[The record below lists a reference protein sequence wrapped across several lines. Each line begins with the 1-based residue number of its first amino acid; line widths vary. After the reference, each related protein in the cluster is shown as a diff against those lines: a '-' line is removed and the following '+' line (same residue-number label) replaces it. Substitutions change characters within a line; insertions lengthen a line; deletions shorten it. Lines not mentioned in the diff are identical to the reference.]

1 MKTVK
6 DYLYELNTTRM
17 VDTFFYDYGVKLY
30 DLYYFNT
37 PLDYDDADIEYD
49 ETVREL
55 TVMEYAQAKRKEI
68 YDYIRYLKD
77 LEIKEIP
84 GGRTGVIYVIKT
96 FEKDFFKRWQVRL
109 LFLEEL
115 LADPDN
121 CKNRTFDAVPFSEV
135 LGFRVADNEFTQE
148 IIYQTIARV
157 LYIAILTGFRQENR
171 ESYLKA
177 VKENR
182 GDYEPY
188 MPIDEWSRFFNHCV
202 EPTHAHLEYGE
213 TGELRKRLNEVWLA
227 IYEYEMC
234 SMRRER
240 WIIIKANEKHS

>member
-6 DYLYELNTTRM
+6 DYLSELNTTRL
-17 VDTFFYDYGVKLY
+17 VDTLFEEFGDKLF
-30 DLYYFNT
+30 DLYYFNNPT
-37 PLDYDDADIEYD
+37 NYDDLHIEYD

-55 TVMEYAQAKRKEI
+55 TVMEFAQAKRKEL

-84 GGRTGVIYVIKT
+84 GGKTGVIYVFKR
-96 FEKDFFKRWQVRL
+96 FEHDYFDRWQVRL

-115 LADPDN
+115 IADPDN
-121 CKNRTFDAVPFSEV
+121 CKNRTFEAVPFSEV

-148 IIYQTIARV
+148 IIYQAIARV
-157 LYIAILTGFRQENR
+157 LYIAILMGFRQENR
-171 ESYLKA
+171 ESYLRKI
-177 VKENR
+177 KENR
-182 GDYEPY
+182 GDYVPY
-188 MPIDEWSRFFNHCV
+188 MPIDEWKRFFNHCV

-240 WIIIKANEKHS
+240 EIILRSHGC

>member
-6 DYLYELNTTRM
+6 DYLYELNTTQL
-17 VDTFFYDYGVKLY
+17 VDTFFEEYGTTLFE
-30 DLYYFNT
+30 LYYFNNPT
-37 PLDYDDADIEYD
+37 GYDDAHIEYD

-77 LEIKEIP
+77 LEINDIP
-84 GGRTGVIYVIKT
+84 GGKTGVIYAFKR
-96 FEKDFFKRWQVRL
+96 FEHDYFDRWQVRL

-115 LADPDN
+115 LDDPEN
-121 CKNRTFDAVPFSEV
+121 CKNRIFTAPFKEV

-148 IIYQTIARV
+148 IIYQAIARV
-157 LYIAILTGFRQENR
+157 LNVISFMGFKQENM
-171 ESYLKA
+171 ESFLEE
-177 VKENR
+177 VKKNE
-182 GDYEPY
+182 GDFGLY
-188 MPIDEWSRFFNHCV
+188 MPIDEWSRFSFCV
-202 EPTHAHLEYGE
+202 DREHVHFGYGE
-213 TGELRKRLNEVWLA
+213 TVENREKLKEVWKA

-240 WIIIKANEKHS
+240 EIILKAYRR

>member
-6 DYLYELNTTRM
+6 EYLSELNTTRL
-17 VDTFFYDYGVKLY
+17 VDILFEEFGDKLF
-30 DLYYFNT
+30 DLYFFNT
-37 PLDYDDADIEYD
+37 PTDYHDEHIEYD

-55 TVMEYAQAKRKEI
+55 TVMEYAQARRKEL

-84 GGRTGVIYVIKT
+84 GGKTGVIYAFKK
-96 FEKDFFKRWQVRL
+96 FEDDYFERWQIRL

-115 LADPDN
+115 LDDPGN
-121 CKNRTFDAVPFSEV
+121 CKNRIFTAPFKEV

-148 IIYQTIARV
+148 IIYQAIARV
-157 LYIAILTGFRQENR
+157 LNVVSFMGFNQENMEPFLEEVKMNEGDFGLYIPIDERKRFDYCVEPENAHLGYGETLENR
-171 ESYLKA
+171 ERLK
-177 VKENR
+177 
-182 GDYEPY
+182 
-188 MPIDEWSRFFNHCV
+188 
-202 EPTHAHLEYGE
+202 
-213 TGELRKRLNEVWLA
+213 EVWMA

-240 WIIIKANEKHS
+240 EIILRSHGR

>member
-6 DYLYELNTTRM
+6 DYLYELNTTRL
-17 VDTFFYDYGVKLY
+17 VDTFFEEYGVKLY
-30 DLYYFNT
+30 DLYYYNT
-37 PLDYDDADIEYD
+37 PTGYDDADIEYD

-121 CKNRTFDAVPFSEV
+121 CKNRTFEAAPFQEI

-157 LYIAILTGFRQENR
+157 LHIASYSGFRQEYR
-171 ESYLKA
+171 EACLEA
-177 VKENR
+177 DKESG
-182 GDYEPY
+182 GDYEPF
-188 MPIDEWSRFFNHCV
+188 MPIDEWKRFEHCV
-202 EPTHAHLEYGE
+202 SPARAHLEYGE
-213 TGELRKRLNEVWLA
+213 TAEIREKMYKVWQA

>member
-6 DYLYELNTTRM
+6 EYLNELNTTRL
-17 VDTFFYDYGVKLY
+17 VDTLFEEFGDKLF

-37 PLDYDDADIEYD
+37 PTDYHDEHIEYD

-55 TVMEYAQAKRKEI
+55 TVMEYAQARRKEL

-77 LEIKEIP
+77 LKIKEIP
-84 GGRTGVIYVIKT
+84 GGKTGVIYAFKR
-96 FEKDFFKRWQVRL
+96 FEHDYFDRWQVRL

-115 LADPDN
+115 LDDPEN
-121 CKNRTFDAVPFSEV
+121 CKNRIFTAPFKEV

-148 IIYQTIARV
+148 IIYQAIARV
-157 LYIAILTGFRQENR
+157 LNVVSFMGFRQENM
-171 ESYLKA
+171 ESFLEE
-177 VKENR
+177 VKKNE
-182 GDYEPY
+182 GDFGLY
-188 MPIDEWSRFFNHCV
+188 MPIDERKRFDYCV
-202 EPTHAHLEYGE
+202 EPENAHLGYGE
-213 TGELRKRLNEVWLA
+213 TLENREKLNEVWKA

-240 WIIIKANEKHS
+240 EIILRSHGC

>member
-6 DYLYELNTTRM
+6 DYLYELNTTRL
-17 VDTFFYDYGVKLY
+17 VDTFFEEYGEKLF
-30 DLYYFNT
+30 DLYYFNNPT
-37 PLDYDDADIEYD
+37 DYHDEHIEYD

-55 TVMEYAQAKRKEI
+55 TVFEYAQAKRKEI
-68 YDYIRYLKD
+68 YNYIRYLNN
-77 LEIKEIP
+77 LEIEEIP
-84 GGRTGVIYVIKT
+84 GGKTGVIYVIKT

-121 CKNRTFDAVPFSEV
+121 CKNRTFEAVPFQEI

-148 IIYQTIARV
+148 IIYQAIARV
-157 LYIAILTGFRQENR
+157 LHIASYSGFRQEYR
-171 ESYLKA
+171 EACLEA
-177 VKENR
+177 VKESG

-188 MPIDEWSRFFNHCV
+188 MPIDEWSRFSFCV
-202 EPTHAHLEYGE
+202 DREHVHFGYGE
-213 TGELRKRLNEVWLA
+213 TVENREKLKEVWKA

-240 WIIIKANEKHS
+240 EIIIKANEKHS